1 MKNLYF
7 LLIIIITI
15 SCQENTNQ
23 KNDSN
28 NQQIEEDF
36 ANDTIQTASGLKY
49 IYLKTGQGRRI
60 EDGCAVKACTKLYV
74 NEIDTVF
81 WSTDNEPDSSI
92 TFIQGKTHLIKGSLE
107 LYSLLRE
114 GDEVIAIIPDSLGY
128 GKKGRGVLPGGAT
141 LTFNPIIVKSVSAP
155 KKVFSD
161 TLTVALENG
170 GLEQMISVYDG
181 IANSELKENY
191 HFMSESFKPVLNEL
205 WNEKKF
211 KLIEDV
217 CFKLKEHTNS
227 VVSEDIDFWRVDA
240 LKEQGKYGEAI
251 SLVEFRLEK
260 GYKYTEWAKN
270 YIKELKELQENK

>member
-7 LLIIIITI
+7 LLIIIIII

-36 ANDTIQTASGLKY
+36 SNDTIQTVSSLKY
-49 IYLKTGQGRRI
+49 IYLKKGQGRKI
-60 EDGCAVKACTKLYV
+60 EDGCAVEAYSKLYV

-92 TFIQGKTHLIKGSLE
+92 TFIQGKTRLIKGSLE

-114 GDEVIAIIPDSLGY
+114 GDEVIAIMPDSLGY
-128 GKKGRGVLPGGAT
+128 GKKGRGALPGGAT

-181 IANSELKENY
+181 IANSKLKENY
-191 HFMSESFKPVLNEL
+191 HFMSESFNPMLNKL
-205 WNEKKF
+205 WNEK
-211 KLIEDV
+211 
-217 CFKLKEHTNS
+217 NS
-227 VVSEDIDFWRVDA
+227 
-240 LKEQGKYGEAI
+240 
-251 SLVEFRLEK
+251 
-260 GYKYTEWAKN
+260 N
-270 YIKELKELQENK
+270 